1 MHRPLCPSFPLKRQL
16 PEAGMVCLASGGYL
30 VPGTGSGT
38 QCCLLYKNATPL
50 NPHKNPLK

>member
-16 PEAGMVCLASGGYL
+16 PEAGMVCLASDGYL